1 MAKSP
6 WLIPASDKIHSNI
19 VKKKYLEQLSD
30 VFGVFGLHLYDVQA
44 GTIFEEHI
52 QDSLEACVEELV
64 QVNIYPSS
72 PGSDQQVM

>member
-6 WLIPASDKIHSNI
+6 WLIPASVKIHSSI
-19 VKKKYLEQLSD
+19 PLKTYLEQLSD
-30 VFGVFGLHLYDVQA
+30 VLRVLGLHLYDVQA

-72 PGSDQQVM
+72 PESDQQVI